1 MEKTITLFQKDP
13 GGLVR
18 NEVTP
23 GAEWVMEGE
32 GIATKMIVSGKK
44 GKKQKEEI
52 VLDELK
58 GIERSFFSIENAF
71 KATDLDGIVWIHEDE
86 RMVKIKASDFGIKR
100 KVEHVKRQSDS
111 ENRPVQDKTASAHSE
126 HGSSKRDMD

>member
-32 GIATKMIVSGKK
+32 GYAVKMGPAVGK
-44 GKKQKEEI
+44 GKKQSGKEE
-52 VLDELK
+52 VLE
-58 GIERSFFSIENAF
+58 GIERSFFSIENFF
-71 KATDLDGIVWIHEDE
+71 KAEDVEGIVWHHKDGRTAQVEAI
-86 RMVKIKASDFGIKR
+86 DFGIKR
-100 KVEHVKRQSDS
+100 KVKHVKRQSDS
-111 ENRPVQDKTASAHSE
+111 ENRPVQD
-126 HGSSKRDMD
+126 